1 MKYDTDTIKR
11 VVSCRDLLSLNGIET
26 NRKNKARCIFHDD
39 RHASMHIFSDGKFK
53 CFSCNAH
60 GDVIDLAC
68 QLYSVNYAEACRIL
82 AEQNGIAPSHDDSFR
97 KRLDEQRRQK
107 QKRAD
112 RIEKLKH
119 AYFGTVSLFRY
130 AEKQLDRYRPSSP
143 EEMPSERFFAAID
156 RANALRDDLNRIE
169 WALIDLEKEE
179 YG

>member
-1 MKYDTDTIKR
+1 MYDVSEIKR
-11 VVSCRDLLSLNGIET
+11 IVSCRTLCELNGVKV
-26 NRKNKARCIFHDD
+26 NRANKCCCVFHNEKTP
-39 RHASMHIFSDGKFK
+39 SMAVYENGFK
-53 CFSCNAH
+53 CFGCGKS

-68 QLYSVNYAEACRIL
+68 RVYGLDFNAACSML
-82 AEQNGIAPSHDDSFR
+82 ADMYGIAPSQDDSFR

-156 RANALRDDLNRIE
+156 RANALRDDLNRLE
-169 WALIDLEKEE
+169 WALIDAEKEE
-179 YG
+179 WG

>member
-1 MKYDTDTIKR
+1 MKYDASTIKR

-26 NRKNKARCIFHDD
+26 DRKGKARCIFHDD
-39 RHASMHIFSDGKFK
+39 SHASMHIYSSGFK
-53 CFSCNAH
+53 CFSCNVH

-68 QLYSVNYAEACRIL
+68 QLYSVSFNDACRIL
-82 AEQNGIAPSHDDSFR
+82 AEQNGIAPSQDDSFR

-119 AYFGTVSLFRY
+119 AYFCTVSLFRY

-156 RANALRDDLNRIE
+156 RANALRDDLNRLE
-169 WALIDLEKEE
+169 WALIDAEKEE
-179 YG
+179 WG